1 MELSFPSKKLHFAE
15 DGEHYRK
22 PQLVKIQKI
31 TDCWMSNIYST
42 TPTPKAKGTSGNK
55 GLKAYKIQRTMKS
68 PVSLCLFEMMWKAY
82 SRCLNNTAA

>member
-42 TPTPKAKGTSGNK
+42 TPTPKAQGNWREEGGQK
-55 GLKAYKIQRTMKS
+55 DYKCQRNAKFS
-68 PVSLCLFEMMWKAY
+68 Q
-82 SRCLNNTAA
+82 